1 MFVNIPFPEH
11 VHWISSFYCS
21 RVISFSVHMT
31 SFTTELFQHVTNPHA
46 QVGLKILSMSAC
58 LKGFTSTE
66 YRSDLC
72 FAPTCRSF
80 AQLKFWLNPLSYLV
94 IKIQQFLRYS
104 SLPWIG
110 FDLTLLFPNN
120 LWHVCPHVSHTRYGI
135 YMFSFYQIHN
145 LGFSASLYYKA
156 NSIAITVADTEGN
169 LFYSGTSTE
178 ASNLCGYVS
187 GLLHASAY
195 IHCYSLIAGRFV
207 QAQNSILAG
216 EGFHVAE
223 VEMFGF

>member
-1 MFVNIPFPEH
+1 
-11 VHWISSFYCS
+11 
-21 RVISFSVHMT
+21 MT
-31 SFTTELFQHVTNPHA
+31 SFTTELFQLVTNPQA
-46 QVGLKILSMSAC
+46 QVGPRYGCISEFNLLVAKTSSGLKILSMSAC

-66 YRSDLC
+66 YRPDLC

-120 LWHVCPHVSHTRYGI
+120 LWHVYPHVSHTRYGI
-135 YMFSFYQIHN
+135 YMFSFYQIYN
-145 LGFSASLYYKA
+145 PGFSASLYYKA
-156 NSIAITVADTEGN
+156 NNIAITVADTERN

-187 GLLHASAY
+187 GLLYASAY

-207 QAQNSILAG
+207 QAQNNILAG